1 MARGRTPAFTDGT
14 GFTKRLSKEFDT
26 GAIGITGRAV
36 TGCGVVGG
44 GAMGAGGGL
53 AGVGRGAAGAGGA
66 GRACGAGG
74 GGGVIPMILFEF
86 GPDIGAGNA
95 CTVCG

>member
-26 GAIGITGRAV
+26 GATGITGRGV

-44 GAMGAGGGL
+44 RVMGGGGGL
-53 AGVGRGAAGAGGA
+53 AGVGRGAGGA
-66 GRACGAGG
+66 RAGGAGG

-86 GPDIGAGNA
+86 
-95 CTVCG
+95 